1 MRGAAMRKAI
11 SVTVMGVMA
20 VVVAAVLSVLT
31 AADRSDAP
39 ADKALG
45 TSVTV
50 FTSDDASVV
59 GGLEWG

>member
-1 MRGAAMRKAI
+1 MGKAI
-11 SVTVMGVMA
+11 SVTVMGAMA

-31 AADRSDAP
+31 AADRSDSP
-39 ADKALG
+39 ADKAIG

-50 FTSDDASVV
+50 FAPDDASVV